1 MFKILKPFI
10 LLGLWFTSLTGC
22 KLGAVKKTI
31 HFELLSDSL
40 YVGQNNYKTEFA
52 QWEKIYVECMQNPLF
67 HNAFYMGLQENV
79 HIGSISNQHATNIN
93 KEFSFFDT
101 SNSKY
106 INNLFAIY
114 NQANC
119 NTKINLTAN

>member
-40 YVGQNNYKTEFA
+40 YVGQNNYKTKNWIF
-52 QWEKIYVECMQNPLF
+52 
-67 HNAFYMGLQENV
+67 
-79 HIGSISNQHATNIN
+79 ISN
-93 KEFSFFDT
+93 FSSFLKNPKNRIFTGCSKKNHFFVIFVVKFFT
-101 SNSKY
+101 TFK
-106 INNLFAIY
+106 
-114 NQANC
+114 
-119 NTKINLTAN
+119 